1 MSKGYDTV
9 LRMLVLYD
17 AIILLRVRTVV
28 NFYEILLCIIRIIP
42 YIISVLLTELPNKR
56 KITRR
61 QHDDESSLLYKF

>member
-9 LRMLVLYD
+9 LRMLVCMMPSYYHT
-17 AIILLRVRTVV
+17 ACTVV